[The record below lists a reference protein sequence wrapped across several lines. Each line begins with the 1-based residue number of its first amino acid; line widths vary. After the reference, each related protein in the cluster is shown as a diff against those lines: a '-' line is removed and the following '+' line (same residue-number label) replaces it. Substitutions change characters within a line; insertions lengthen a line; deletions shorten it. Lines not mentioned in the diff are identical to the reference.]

1 MHSIIYENREDID
14 AVVHS
19 HTTYCGAISC
29 LRQSLP
35 AVHYMIAVA
44 GGKDV
49 PCAEYATFGTEELAQ
64 NAIKAMGNRRAVL
77 LANHG
82 LLAGAQD
89 IKNAINIT
97 DELEF
102 VSKLYF
108 LTKSVGSPVILPDD
122 EMELMLE
129 KFKTYGNIKEK

>member
-1 MHSIIYENREDID
+1 
-14 AVVHS
+14 
-19 HTTYCGAISC
+19 
-29 LRQSLP
+29 
-35 AVHYMIAVA
+35 MIAVA

-64 NAIKAMGNRRAVL
+64 NAIKAMGDRRAVL

-82 LLAGAQD
+82 LLAGAKD

-108 LTKSVGSPVILPDD
+108 LTKSVGNPVILPDD